1 MEVRWNLSGEEIE
14 RESFR
19 TIEAECDLHIKLPA
33 PEWRVVRRLIH
44 TTADPRIA
52 DTLVFRHDAVAS
64 GLKALRS
71 GAPIFCDSK
80 MIRSG
85 LSLARLRRL
94 NPGYGP
100 ERLHCHIDDPDVLAR
115 AKAEGRTRA
124 LCSAEK
130 ARPLLDGAIVLIGNA
145 PLALARIARY
155 VLEESARPALVVGM
169 PVGFVNVVES
179 KALLARCA
187 VPQIA
192 LEGRRGGSALRS
204 PRCTPSWR
212 APDSKNDRKTPLRKG
227 FRPPPSRNICFP
239 ALRRKGSGCLA
250 AFRAFCPGSTPG
262 NGLAR
267 KRQRNLGTAPF
278 PS

>member
-130 ARPLLDGAIVLIGNA
+130 AHPLLDGAIVLIGNA

-179 KALLARCA
+179 RPSLPAAPSPRLPL
-187 VPQIA
+187 
-192 LEGRRGGSALRS
+192 RGGAAGAPLRS

-212 APDSKNDRKTPLRKG
+212 APDSENDRKTPLRKV
-227 FRPPPSRNICFP
+227 FRPPPSRNVCFP

-267 KRQRNLGTAPF
+267 KRQRNLGMAPF

>member
-100 ERLHCHIDDPDVLAR
+100 ERLHCHINGSIQKHQAR

-130 ARPLLDGAIVLIGNA
+130 ARPLLDGAIVLIGKA

-192 LEGRRGGSALRS
+192 LEGRRGGSALAVATLHAVMES
-204 PRCTPSWR
+204 
-212 APDSKNDRKTPLRKG
+212 A
-227 FRPPPSRNICFP
+227 
-239 ALRRKGSGCLA
+239 
-250 AFRAFCPGSTPG
+250 
-262 NGLAR
+262 
-267 KRQRNLGTAPF
+267 
-278 PS
+278 